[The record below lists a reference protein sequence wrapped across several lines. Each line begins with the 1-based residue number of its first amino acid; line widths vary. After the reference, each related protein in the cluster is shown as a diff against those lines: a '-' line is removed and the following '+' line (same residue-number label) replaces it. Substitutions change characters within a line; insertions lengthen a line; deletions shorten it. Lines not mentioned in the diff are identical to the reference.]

1 MTDKLY
7 YPINASMCY
16 YDNIDRYGYR
26 IYEMDDISQREAAQY
41 LPEVFTAVAL
51 DNKKFLNER
60 GLMEYFWTDDKA
72 LEQAI
77 DNKVISAM
85 PAVEEING
93 KLYGVTE
100 IKLREPLTPAE
111 LAGLKDYITGQMSD
125 GYGESFEQREIK
137 TSDGELYI
145 SFWSSGANYFI
156 DTQQEFDQRL
166 VIESGHAFDSGAI
179 QPPSM

>member
-1 MTDKLY
+1 
-7 YPINASMCY
+7 MCY
-16 YDNIDRYGYR
+16 YDNTDRYGNR
-26 IYEMDDISQREAAQY
+26 IYDMDDIDQREAAQY

-60 GLMEYFWTDDKA
+60 GLMDYFWTDDKA

-100 IKLREPLTPAE
+100 LELREPLTPAE
-111 LAGLKDYITGQMSD
+111 LSGLKDYITGQMSD
-125 GYGESFEQREIK
+125 GYGKSREQREIK

-145 SFWSSGANYFI
+145 SFWSSGSNYFI
-156 DTQQEFDQRL
+156 DTQQEFNQRL
-166 VIESGHAFDSGAI
+166 TMETGHMLNDGSM
-179 QPPSM
+179 PPLSM